1 MKRLDER
8 MLGRFIVGR
17 HNSKT
22 RFEFW
27 TPRSHIGKAAMGKID
42 LIDIHEEEVT
52 LEDDEIVDMRRT
64 LLANAL

>member
-1 MKRLDER
+1 
-8 MLGRFIVGR
+8 
-17 HNSKT
+17 
-22 RFEFW
+22 
-27 TPRSHIGKAAMGKID
+27 MGKID